1 MPVLKYIGWVGVS
14 LVVFLFVAD
23 WFLPKRVRESHGD
36 TIRRPVIRITS
47 LQPPPERIFIDTS
60 VPTIVP
66 PPMLFEDTAPSP
78 TSQPLQS
85 HASPGALA
93 LIERETPPR
102 TIKDNSERPG
112 PSKHDVSESRGT
124 LTEADR
130 RDIPHLQHEAQ
141 AERISSVNRRAPPNL
156 APIIAASNAVAQH
169 TRGAPNKTADVE
181 KPKLGPQHRKRK
193 AAKTDGSKA
202 VVQVKSCLPN
212 AFAGMLK
219 ALNISR
225 GCET

>member
-1 MPVLKYIGWVGVS
+1 
-14 LVVFLFVAD
+14 
-23 WFLPKRVRESHGD
+23 
-36 TIRRPVIRITS
+36 
-47 LQPPPERIFIDTS
+47 
-60 VPTIVP
+60 
-66 PPMLFEDTAPSP
+66 MLFEDTAPSP
-78 TSQPLQS
+78 TSIPLQS

-102 TIKDNSERPG
+102 TTKDTNERPA

-141 AERISSVNRRAPPNL
+141 AQRLSSVNRTAPPNV
-156 APIIAASNAVAQH
+156 AAIIAASNAVVQH
-169 TRGAPNKTADVE
+169 TRGAANKTAVPE
-181 KPKLGPQHRKRK
+181 KSKLGPQHRKKK
-193 AAKTDGSKA
+193 AARTDRSKA